1 MTQPLPA
8 EAVAALAA
16 QQAAA
21 QGTLTQRTLELLAG
35 LWAAVTDPTDADQL
49 RVFIARAATVLRSAE
64 LAVGKVTESYLRQV
78 LGQLGVLVPSRGLVA
93 LPTSLRQGVPNEEV
107 LARPPATVRYLRSVD
122 TPPDAAA
129 AAGATRLRAIA
140 QTNLELALR
149 QAAVD
154 VFSKIEAVRGYR
166 RILRPYLSEGGS
178 CGLCIVAADRIYRTG
193 ELMPIHGKCK
203 CSVLPV
209 LRRGVDPGLQLN
221 SDDLAQLYGD
231 AGGNT
236 AAKLKRTRY
245 RIEQHG
251 ELGPVLVQQ
260 GHGFRTADQAADD
273 LKRRRARNAE
283 RRVGDQAESFRRQ
296 LALFTES
303 IPDLEARAAAGENV
317 DAALTWQK
325 ARVAELRKLL
335 AA

>member
-8 EAVAALAA
+8 EAVATLAA

-21 QGTLTQRTLELLAG
+21 QGQLTQRTLELLAG
-35 LWAAVTDPTDADQL
+35 LWAAITDPTDAEQL
-49 RVFIARAATVLRSAE
+49 RVFTARAATVLRSAE
-64 LAVGKVTESYLRQV
+64 LAVGQVTETYLRQV
-78 LGQLGVLVPSRGLVA
+78 LAELDVQVPTRTLVA
-93 LPTSLRQGVPNEEV
+93 LPESLRQGVPNEEV
-107 LARPPATVRYLRSVD
+107 LARPAATVRYLRSVE
-122 TPPDAAA
+122 TPTEAAD
-129 AAGATRLRAIA
+129 AAGAARLRSIA
-140 QTNLELALR
+140 ETNLELALR
-149 QAAVD
+149 QSAVD
-154 VFSKIEAVRGYR
+154 VVSKVETVRGYR

-178 CGLCIVAADRIYRTG
+178 CGLCIVAADRIYRTDQ
-193 ELMPIHGKCK
+193 LMPIHAKCK

-209 LRRGVDPGLQLN
+209 LRRSDPGLQLN
-221 SDDLAQLYGD
+221 ADDLAQLFAD

-273 LKRRRARNAE
+273 LKRRRARTAE
-283 RRVGDQAESFRRQ
+283 RRVGEQADSYRRQ
-296 LALFTES
+296 LALFSES
-303 IPDLEARAAAGENV
+303 IPDLERRAAAGENV
-317 DAALTWQK
+317 EAALTWQK
-325 ARVAELRKLL
+325 ARVDELRKLL